1 MTWQIEKLQYPVVN
15 LEVNEVILIQLEL
28 DRNSHFCI
36 LKL

>member
-1 MTWQIEKLQYPVVN
+1 MTRQIRMLQYPVVN

-28 DRNSHFCI
+28 NRNSHFCI